1 MTKILKAA
9 VAVTLAAALSAH
21 AQTGTSAPVAPA
33 SPAKK
38 ELAARLVVLQQSNM
52 EQLSRNLAEQPARQ
66 LLSAAEP
73 ILRNQVPADKREAVA
88 KQLQEDARKYVD
100 EVTPI
105 VRKRALELAKTM
117 MQPAFEEKYSEEELK
132 QLVNFFESPVF
143 KKLQQTQPQMDQAL
157 GRALVDSVKDT
168 IEPKARALQA
178 TMAKTL
184 GVEPPAGAGAPAPTS
199 AQPSA
204 PAAKTKPPSPAAS
217 KP

>member
-1 MTKILKAA
+1 MTKIFKAA
-9 VAVTLAAALSAH
+9 VALALAAAVSAH
-21 AQTGTSAPVAPA
+21 AQTAASAPA

-38 ELAARLVVLQQSNM
+38 ELAAKLVVLQQSNM

-105 VRKRALELAKTM
+105 VRKRALELAKTQ
-117 MQPAFEEKYSEEELK
+117 MQPAFEEKYSEEELR
-132 QLVNFFESPVF
+132 QLVKFFESPVF

-184 GVEPPAGAGAPAPTS
+184 GVEPPAGASAPAPTS
-199 AQPSA
+199 AQPPA

>member
-1 MTKILKAA
+1 MTKILKVA
-9 VAVTLAAALSAH
+9 VALALAAAVSSH
-21 AQTGTSAPVAPA
+21 AQTGASAPA

-105 VRKRALELAKTM
+105 VRKRALELAKIQ
-117 MQPAFEEKYSEEELK
+117 MQPAFEEKYSEEELR

-143 KKLQQTQPQMDQAL
+143 KKLQQIQPQMDQAL

-199 AQPSA
+199 AQPPA

>member
-1 MTKILKAA
+1 MTKILKAG
-9 VAVTLAAALSAH
+9 VALAFAAAVSAH
-21 AQTGTSAPVAPA
+21 AQTGAPAPVAPA

-38 ELAARLVVLQQSNM
+38 ELAAKLVVLQQSNM
-52 EQLSRNLAEQPARQ
+52 DQLSRNLAEQPARQ

-88 KQLQEDARKYVD
+88 KQLQDDARKYVD

-105 VRKRALELAKTM
+105 VRKRAMELAKSQ
-117 MQPAFEEKYSEEELK
+117 MQPAFEEKYSEEELR

-184 GVEPPAGAGAPAPTS
+184 GVQPPPATGA
-199 AQPSA
+199 SA
-204 PAAKTKPPSPAAS
+204 PAAAQPAPATKSKLPSPAAS

>member
-1 MTKILKAA
+1 MTKIFKAA
-9 VAVTLAAALSAH
+9 VALALAAAVSAH
-21 AQTGTSAPVAPA
+21 AQTAASAPA

-38 ELAARLVVLQQSNM
+38 ELAAKLVVLQQSNM

-105 VRKRALELAKTM
+105 VRKRALELAKTQ
-117 MQPAFEEKYSEEELK
+117 MQPAFEEKYSEEELR
-132 QLVNFFESPVF
+132 QLVKFFESPVF

-199 AQPSA
+199 AQPPA

>member
-1 MTKILKAA
+1 MTKTLKAA
-9 VAVTLAAALSAH
+9 VALALAAAVSAH
-21 AQTGTSAPVAPA
+21 AQTGASAPA

-73 ILRNQVPADKREAVA
+73 ILRNQVAADKREAVA

-105 VRKRALELAKTM
+105 VRKRALELAKIQ
-117 MQPAFEEKYSEEELK
+117 MQPAFEEKYSEEELR

-184 GVEPPAGAGAPAPTS
+184 GVEPPPGSGAPAPAPT
-199 AQPSA
+199 QPPA

>member
-1 MTKILKAA
+1 MTKTLKAA
-9 VAVTLAAALSAH
+9 VALALAAAVSVY
-21 AQTGTSAPVAPA
+21 AQTGAAAPA

-73 ILRNQVPADKREAVA
+73 ILRNQVAADKREAVA

-105 VRKRALELAKTM
+105 VRKRALELAKIQ
-117 MQPAFEEKYSEEELK
+117 MQPAFEEKYSEEELR

-184 GVEPPAGAGAPAPTS
+184 GVEQPPGSGAPAPAPT
-199 AQPSA
+199 QPPA

>member
-1 MTKILKAA
+1 
-9 VAVTLAAALSAH
+9 
-21 AQTGTSAPVAPA
+21 
-33 SPAKK
+33 
-38 ELAARLVVLQQSNM
+38 M

-132 QLVNFFESPVF
+132 QLVSFFESPVF

-199 AQPSA
+199 AQPPA

>member
-1 MTKILKAA
+1 MTKIFKAA
-9 VAVTLAAALSAH
+9 VALALAAAVSAH
-21 AQTGTSAPVAPA
+21 GQTAASAPA

-38 ELAARLVVLQQSNM
+38 ELAAKLVVLQQSNM

-105 VRKRALELAKTM
+105 VRKRALELAKTQ
-117 MQPAFEEKYSEEELK
+117 MQPAFEEKYSEEELR
-132 QLVNFFESPVF
+132 QLVKFFESPVF

-199 AQPSA
+199 AQPPA

>member
-1 MTKILKAA
+1 MTKIFKAA
-9 VAVTLAAALSAH
+9 VALALAAAVSAH
-21 AQTGTSAPVAPA
+21 AQTAASAPA

-38 ELAARLVVLQQSNM
+38 ELAAKLVVLQQSNM

-105 VRKRALELAKTM
+105 VRKRALELAKTQ
-117 MQPAFEEKYSEEELK
+117 MQPAFEEKYSEEELR
-132 QLVNFFESPVF
+132 QLVKFFESPVF

-184 GVEPPAGAGAPAPTS
+184 GVEPPAGAVAPAPTS
-199 AQPSA
+199 AQPPAS
-204 PAAKTKPPSPAAS
+204 AAKAKPPSPAAS

>member
-1 MTKILKAA
+1 
-9 VAVTLAAALSAH
+9 
-21 AQTGTSAPVAPA
+21 
-33 SPAKK
+33 
-38 ELAARLVVLQQSNM
+38 
-52 EQLSRNLAEQPARQ
+52 
-66 LLSAAEP
+66 
-73 ILRNQVPADKREAVA
+73 VPADKREAVA

-105 VRKRALELAKTM
+105 VRKRALELAKIQ
-117 MQPAFEEKYSEEELK
+117 MQPAFEEKYSEEELR

-143 KKLQQTQPQMDQAL
+143 KKLQQIQPQMDQAL

-199 AQPSA
+199 AQPPA